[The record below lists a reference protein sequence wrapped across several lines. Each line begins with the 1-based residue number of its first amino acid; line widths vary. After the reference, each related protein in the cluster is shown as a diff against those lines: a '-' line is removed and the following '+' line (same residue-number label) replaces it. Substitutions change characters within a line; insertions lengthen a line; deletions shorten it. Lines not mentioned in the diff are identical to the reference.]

1 MQTKPQETYPGRNR
15 WGQEKGNG
23 SDLGE
28 RVEGELGDGEELVL
42 GDEALGAAV
51 ELAEPLVQGHD
62 LLLRDCSRTHQPSS
76 APFHQK
82 RKIPA
87 ITEPNSATVEE
98 RASNPEMQKA
108 AHRGSCSAPGPP
120 RCRTGS
126 ASTTRY
132 PWLPLPS
139 PDLLLSRWNWNPRKS
154 AADGSVI

>member
-62 LLLRDCSRTHQPSS
+62 LLLRDC
-76 APFHQK
+76 
-82 RKIPA
+82 
-87 ITEPNSATVEE
+87 
-98 RASNPEMQKA
+98 
-108 AHRGSCSAPGPP
+108 
-120 RCRTGS
+120 
-126 ASTTRY
+126 
-132 PWLPLPS
+132 
-139 PDLLLSRWNWNPRKS
+139 
-154 AADGSVI
+154 